1 MSRAVQSERGRYKI
15 SASMELTPPIEMSDS
30 YPPVLEEV
38 ARLAG
43 LPEVRAAFD
52 WFRSQEAQFVEWQ
65 MESARIAAPP
75 FGEAARGAWLAD
87 RFREL
92 GLSEVQADEAG
103 NVFGVQPGS
112 GSRSVALSAHIDTV
126 FPAST
131 PLNIRQQG
139 SRLYGPG
146 VSDNGAGIAALLAVA
161 GAIRAAR
168 ISHVLPFVFIGDVG
182 EEGEGDLRG
191 MRHVFATPRWRDSI
205 AYSVI
210 VDGAGSDTVVAEALG
225 SRRFEVI
232 VRGPGGHSWSDF
244 GAPNPIIVL
253 SRALEAF
260 RQTPVPASPK
270 TTFNVGVIRGGTSVN
285 SIPESASMRVDLRS
299 TSMAE
304 IDRLERALRIA
315 VDQAIEAENRAAA
328 GHGKRKP
335 QEVQCEVVAIGNRP
349 AGELAADTRILKVI
363 RAVDAQLGNAA
374 QVQRASTDA
383 NIPLSLGREAIAIGG
398 GGSGGGAHTLQEW
411 FDCSRRDLGLRRI
424 VLTMLALSG
433 VGE

>member
-1 MSRAVQSERGRYKI
+1 MEPIPQVA
-15 SASMELTPPIEMSDS
+15 ASDL
-30 YPPVLEEV
+30 YPPVQEEV

-43 LPEVRAAFD
+43 SPEVRAAFER
-52 WFRSQEAQFVEWQ
+52 FRSQESQFARWQ
-65 MESARIAAPP
+65 MEATRVAAPP
-75 FGEAARGAWLAD
+75 FGETARGAWLAA

-92 GLSEVQADEAG
+92 GLNDVQVDEVG
-103 NVFGVQPGS
+103 NVFGIRPGY
-112 GSRSVALSAHIDTV
+112 GSRLVALSAHIDTV
-126 FPAST
+126 FPAAT

-146 VSDNGAGIAALLAVA
+146 VSDNGAGIAAVLAVA
-161 GAIRAAR
+161 SVLGSVR
-168 ISHVLPFVFIGDVG
+168 ISHGLPFVFIGNVG

-191 MRHVFATPRWRDSI
+191 MRHVFATPRWRDAI

-210 VDGAGSDTVVAEALG
+210 VDGAGADTVVAEALG

-244 GAPNPIIVL
+244 GAPNPIIAL
-253 SRALEAF
+253 ARAIEVF
-260 RQTPVPASPK
+260 SQTPVPSSPK

-285 SIPESASMRVDLRS
+285 SIPESASMRIDLRS
-299 TSMAE
+299 TSMVE

-315 VDQAIEAENRAAA
+315 LEQAVAAENRAAA
-328 GHGKRKP
+328 HSHYGTRKP
-335 QEVQCEVVAIGNRP
+335 QAVQSEVVEIGNRP
-349 AGELAADTRILKVI
+349 AGELTPDARLLKVI

-383 NIPLSLGREAIAIGG
+383 NIPLSLGREAIAIGA

-411 FDCSRRDLGLRRI
+411 FDCHGRDLGLRRI
-424 VLTMLALSG
+424 LLTMLTLSG

>member
-1 MSRAVQSERGRYKI
+1 VQQ
-15 SASMELTPPIEMSDS
+15 
-30 YPPVLEEV
+30 EV

-43 LPEVRAAFD
+43 SPAVRAAFD
-52 WFRSQEAQFVEWQ
+52 WFRSQESQFALWQ
-65 MESARIAAPP
+65 MEATRVAAPP
-75 FGEAARGAWLAD
+75 FGESARSVWLAD

-92 GLSEVQADEAG
+92 RLNDVQVDEVG
-103 NVFGVQPGS
+103 NVFGVRPGY
-112 GSRSVALSAHIDTV
+112 GSRFVSLSAHIDTV
-126 FPAST
+126 FPAAT

-146 VSDNGAGIAALLAVA
+146 VADNGAGIVAMLAMASVL
-161 GAIRAAR
+161 GSAR
-168 ISHVLPFVFIGDVG
+168 ISHALPFVFIGNVG

-191 MRHVFATPRWRDSI
+191 MRHVFATPRWRDAI

-210 VDGAGSDTVVAEALG
+210 VDGAGADTVVAEALG

-244 GAPNPIIVL
+244 GAPNPIIAL
-253 SRALEAF
+253 ARAIEVF
-260 RQTPVPASPK
+260 SQTPVPASPK

-299 TSMAE
+299 TSTAE

-315 VDQAIEAENRAAA
+315 LDQAVAWENRAAA
-328 GHGKRKP
+328 QHGTRRP
-335 QEVQCEVVAIGNRP
+335 QVVQSEVVEIGNRP
-349 AGELAADTRILKVI
+349 AGELAPDARLLQVI
-363 RAVDAQLGNAA
+363 RAVDAQLGNTAP
-374 QVQRASTDA
+374 VQRASTDA
-383 NIPLSLGREAIAIGG
+383 NIPLSLGREAIAIGA

-411 FDCSRRDLGLRRI
+411 FDCNGRELGLRRI
-424 VLTMLALSG
+424 LLTMLTLSG